1 MVRVA
6 VLGAISLLA
15 VMVVAC
21 GEMPVRPVSEESAT
35 VEAGYGRAFGRVVY
49 VEDGKQREWKWLEE
63 LVLYVRPASGVVLQR
78 MSITGDGRFYWPLK
92 AGDYV
97 IAGYSVL
104 GPPRTGRLWISFSIP
119 RPGQGVYIGDLHI
132 DTVHGRYYFGVDD
145 KYADAL
151 AKVQP
156 QLTAAKI
163 VPEKLLMTPE
173 KKQETVKSTWPIC
186 ATRSGLACETNL
198 QGVKPVQPPDTAS
211 SFATVTSLT
220 PLLAWKPSSK
230 EGFTYDVAVYESL
243 SLAGDM
249 PGAQRIRGTRVAY
262 AEGLREPR
270 FQLSTP
276 LAPNTKYEW
285 SVRLRRGENV
295 STWSTTGYFAFFVIG
310 WAAGS
315 GQWFGIETPEK

>member
-1 MVRVA
+1 MVRAA

-49 VEDGKQREWKWLEE
+49 VEEGKQREWKWLEE
-63 LVLYVRPASGVVLQR
+63 LVLYVRPASGVALQR
-78 MSITGDGRFYWPLK
+78 MSITGDGRFCWPLK

-97 IAGYSVL
+97 IVGYSVL
-104 GPPRTGRLWISFSIP
+104 GPPRTGRLWIGFSIP
-119 RPGQGVYIGDLHI
+119 RPGQGVYIGDLRI
-132 DTVHGRYYFGVDD
+132 DTMHGRYYFGVDD

-156 QLTAAKI
+156 QLAAAKI

-186 ATRSGLACETNL
+186 AKRSGLVCETNL
-198 QGVKPVQPPDTAS
+198 QGVEPVQPPDTAS
-211 SFATVTSLT
+211 SFVTVTSLT

-230 EGFTYDVAVYESL
+230 KELTYDVAVYESL

-270 FQLSTP
+270 YQLSTP

-285 SVRLRRGENV
+285 SVRLRQGENV

-310 WAAGS
+310 WATGS